1 MAQEEIEIEVDKH
14 GRVTIKTIGIKG
26 KRCLEV
32 AEALAEIIGKVEQ
45 RTMTSEFYENEVHV
59 QNRIEIRNQR

>member
-14 GRVTIKTIGIKG
+14 GRVTIKTIGIMG

-32 AEALAEIIGKVEQ
+32 AEALAEIIGKEEQ